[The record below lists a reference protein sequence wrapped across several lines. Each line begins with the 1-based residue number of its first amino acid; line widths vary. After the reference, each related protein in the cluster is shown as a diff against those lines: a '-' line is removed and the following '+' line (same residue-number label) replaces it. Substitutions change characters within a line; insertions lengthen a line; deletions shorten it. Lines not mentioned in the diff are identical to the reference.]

1 MGRIN
6 ALVISYIILGIFLI
20 VSGLYGNFAGDVN
33 LGYVSFGFGTVLVTW
48 AIIRIAFNI
57 GTKRSLC
64 LKCGHKVARREQGAF
79 TDRWGVRKAS
89 PCPGC
94 QTVLI
99 RAKWPWR
106 IINACPWIL
115 FAYVCALIV
124 TGPGASFFYLS
135 FALLIVFAVSFEF
148 GMATLRF
155 EIVDEPTESS

>member
-6 ALVISYIILGIFLI
+6 RLAIVNIISGIFFI
-20 VSGLYGNFAGDVN
+20 VLGLYGSGGDIY
-33 LGYVSFGFGTVLVTW
+33 LGYMCFGFGIALLVW
-48 AIIRIAFNI
+48 VGIQISFNI
-57 GTKRSLC
+57 GMKRSLC
-64 LKCGHKVARREQGAF
+64 PKCGLKVARREQGAF
-79 TDRWGVRKAS
+79 TSYWGVRKAS
-89 PCPGC
+89 PCPSC

-155 EIVDEPTESS
+155 EIVDEPKESS